1 MSKYFLAG
9 TAAAAIA
16 LAGPLLVAAAPAF
29 ADTAAAQAAPAAQAA
44 QAAPAAPA
52 VRAGDYKLDKSH
64 AKILWSV
71 SHFGFSTYTGE
82 FTDFD
87 ARLTLDPAR
96 PERSR
101 LTATIAIP
109 SVATHNDALD
119 THLRSADFFD
129 AAAHPTATF
138 VSTEV
143 RPTGPR
149 TARVTGDFTLRGVTR
164 PLTLDV
170 VFNAAGNNMAGTY
183 TAGFSATGT
192 IRRSEYGMTY
202 AVPAVGDEVEL
213 RISGEFNPA

>member
-1 MSKYFLAG
+1 MRNFLFAG
-9 TAAAAIA
+9 AAAAAIA
-16 LAGPLLVAAAPAF
+16 VAAPALLSTGPAF
-29 ADTAAAQAAPAAQAA
+29 AEAQPASAAAQAAPQ
-44 QAAPAAPA
+44 

-82 FTDFD
+82 FTGFD

-96 PERSR
+96 PELSR
-101 LTATIAIP
+101 LSATIAIP

-138 VSTEV
+138 ISTAV

-149 TARVTGDFTLRGVTR
+149 TAQVTGDFTLRGVTR

-170 VFNAAGNNMAGTY
+170 VFNAAGDNMGGTY
-183 TAGFSATGT
+183 TAGFSATGA
-192 IRRSEYGMTY
+192 IRRSEYGMSY
-202 AVPAVGDEVEL
+202 GVPAVGDEIEL

>member
-1 MSKYFLAG
+1 MPKFLL
-9 TAAAAIA
+9 AAAAAA
-16 LAGPLLVAAAPAF
+16 LVFAGQALVAPAF
-29 ADTAAAQAAPAAQAA
+29 ADAQVAPVVAAPA
-44 QAAPAAPA
+44 AAPAAPS
-52 VRAGDYKLDKSH
+52 VRAGDYRLDKSH

-87 ARLTLDPAR
+87 ASLTLDPAN
-96 PERSR
+96 PARSR
-101 LTATIAIP
+101 LTATIATP

-143 RPTGPR
+143 HPTGPR
-149 TARVTGDFTLRGVTR
+149 TADVTGNFTMRGVTR
-164 PLTLDV
+164 PLTLAV
-170 VFNAAGNNMAGTY
+170 TFNAAGNNMAGTY

-202 AVPAVGDEVEL
+202 AVPAVGDDIEL
-213 RISGEFNPA
+213 RISGEFNQAAAAAR

>member
-1 MSKYFLAG
+1 MRKSFLAG
-9 TAAAAIA
+9 AAAAAIA
-16 LAGPLLVAAAPAF
+16 VAAPAILSTGP
-29 ADTAAAQAAPAAQAA
+29 ASAEAQPAATA
-44 QAAPAAPA
+44 AAPAAPQ

-101 LTATIAIP
+101 LSATIALA

-119 THLRSADFFD
+119 THLRAADFFD

-138 VSTEV
+138 VSTSV

-149 TARVTGDFTLRGVTR
+149 TALVTGNFTLRGVTR

-170 VFNAAGNNMAGTY
+170 VFNAAGDNMAGTY

-192 IRRSEYGMTY
+192 IRRSDYGMTY